1 MPGFDIVTN
10 APAPLVQQA
19 AVHFAQTQGF
29 KVTPES
35 PWSFRAHKGSTGTA
49 LLAGG
54 LFVAYCRFRVAVA
67 VEPTGVVHLTVE
79 RNSPVW
85 TGVAGVMRVKKRAL
99 KLAEAVA
106 AGLTQHGAAVYQ
118 VRAY

>member
-10 APAPLVQQA
+10 APATLVQQA

-35 PWSFRAHKGSTGTA
+35 NWAFKAHKGSKGTA

-67 VEPTGVVHLTVE
+67 IEPTGVVHLTVE
-79 RNSPVW
+79 RNNPAW
-85 TGVAGVMRVKKRAL
+85 TGVAGVMRVKKRAQ

-106 AGLTQHGAAVYQ
+106 SGLASQGAAVYQ
-118 VRAY
+118 VRSY